1 MSERE
6 IALAELEN
14 IRSEQAR
21 LMDILQR
28 AAVAQRKAGDKA
40 EAARLRQECL
50 RLSWQNLTLRRT
62 ADAIRLKGDLSG
74 AVNKLR
80 GIADSAKATVSN
92 IEAVADALKR
102 AAEFIDLLRRLLVVF
117 K

>member
-74 AVNKLR
+74 AVIKLR
-80 GIADSAKATVSN
+80 GIADSAKTTVSN
-92 IEAVADALKR
+92 IEAVADTLKR